1 MSQKPE
7 LQSSITSLA
16 LGSGCK
22 FDYSDIFSINLDP
35 KTKIQVEDLFPM
47 FCYSLPRV
55 FMILVII
62 RETAAKLIGLKTSS
76 KKEFENH
83 LKNYTGEIGQ
93 RIALAEVLEKNSNE
107 LLAGLDDKHLNF
119 RLSFVL
125 EKCEETIQ
133 LNVGTYVMFNNWV
146 GRLYFVFVK
155 PIHRLFMPR
164 IVKNMKTQ
172 IQAKNITSG

>member
-1 MSQKPE
+1 MSQKPDLE
-7 LQSSITSLA
+7 SSINSLA
-16 LGSGCK
+16 LRSGRK
-22 FDYSDIFSINLDP
+22 FDYSDIFSINLNP
-35 KTKIQVEDLFPM
+35 NTKIQVEDLFPM
-47 FCYSLPRV
+47 FFESLPKV
-55 FMILVII
+55 FLILVII

-107 LLAGLDDKHLNF
+107 LLAGLDDKHLDF

-133 LNVGTYVMFNNWV
+133 LKVGTYVRFNNWI
-146 GRLYFVFVK
+146 GRLYYFLVK

-172 IQAKNITSG
+172 IQAKSIMSG